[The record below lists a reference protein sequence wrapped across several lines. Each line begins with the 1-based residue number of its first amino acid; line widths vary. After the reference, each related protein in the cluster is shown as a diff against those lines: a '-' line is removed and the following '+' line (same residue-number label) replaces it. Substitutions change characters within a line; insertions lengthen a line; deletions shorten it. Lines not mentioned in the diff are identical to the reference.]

1 VQSRIVPNAEA
12 WNEKGE
18 FPLEI
23 LPELAALGLT
33 GLAVPHEY
41 GGAELDVLT
50 IALVMEELG
59 AGDGS
64 IALTVAAHNSLC
76 IGHLLMVA
84 SEEQKSRWLPPLTRG
99 KYLGCWALTEPS
111 SGSDAISVQS
121 RIRREGDA
129 YVLSGTKQFIT
140 NGSIA
145 GFAVILAGAG
155 ERKLSAFGVP
165 RGTDGFR
172 VGRREEKMGLHASD
186 TAQLVLDD
194 CRVPAADR
202 IGRDGD
208 AFTDVKGVLDR
219 GRIGIGALAIGL
231 GRASLD
237 IAIGYAKERRQFGRP
252 IAEFEMIQWRLARA
266 RTELDAAR
274 LLVHRD
280 ATLADWAL
288 RGRGDARALPADR
301 TRPDR
306 RDDRPTWRW
315 QIHSGQ
321 PSRRDLSR
329 TCATGRHR
337 RGGSL
342 QSVHRGCDPW
352 RPHPHA
358 RAIPRRRC
366 LHSLDGESRARRRSG
381 SRDRARRKRPRRPRD
396 GRRPRRDRG
405 RRPGGGR
412 RHPRRGH
419 RLSGDRPGPRR
430 RHTGD
435 QGGGP

>member
-1 VQSRIVPNAEA
+1 MNFSYRDDQLLVRDTVRDFVQSRIVPNAEA

-64 IALTVAAHNSLC
+64 VALTLAAHNSLC
-76 IGHLLMVA
+76 IGHVLIAA
-84 SEEQKSRWLPPLTRG
+84 SEEQKSRWLPALARAE
-99 KYLGCWALTEPS
+99 YLGCWALTEPS

-121 RIRREGDA
+121 RIRREGDD

-155 ERKLSAFGVP
+155 ERKLSAFGVA
-165 RGTDGFR
+165 RGTAGFR

-186 TAQLVLDD
+186 TAQLVLED

-202 IGRDGD
+202 IGRDGE
-208 AFTDVKGVLDR
+208 AFNDVKRVLDR

-252 IAEFEMIQWRLARA
+252 IAEFEMVQWRLARA

-274 LLVHRD
+274 LLVHR
-280 ATLADWAL
+280 AASLADAGL
-288 RGRGDARALPADR
+288 RFTDAASKAKLYASEAATRAAD
-301 TRPDR
+301 
-306 RDDRPTWRW
+306 
-315 QIHSGQ
+315 S
-321 PSRRDLSR
+321 
-329 TCATGRHR
+329 
-337 RGGSL
+337 SL
-342 QSVHRGCDPW
+342 QVLGGYGYLQDFPIERHLRDVRLMEIGEGTSEIQRIVI
-352 RPHPHA
+352 A
-358 RAIPRRRC
+358 REL
-366 LHSLDGESRARRRSG
+366 LHVD
-381 SRDRARRKRPRRPRD
+381 
-396 GRRPRRDRG
+396 
-405 RRPGGGR
+405 
-412 RHPRRGH
+412 
-419 RLSGDRPGPRR
+419 
-430 RHTGD
+430 
-435 QGGGP
+435 